1 MEEIL
6 HHLTCMKPCKQW
18 DIYHIKWLEVHQQY
32 QWFQGSRKMRCSVD
46 SKSLPV
52 PLQNEH
58 QNFIPFTLEV
68 QPATIFYSL
77 VYEFHQ
83 MFKVLWLAGGYRS
96 HAAEKSTHVGHFW
109 NGWCMP
115 SFSKF
120 LGTLGSRDFHEKNH
134 GNHHWSHWILTVTQ
148 AKTLVIEAIVSM
160 GEKHTTQNQLSIS
173 WFMLPF
179 LAWFQE
185 KKRF

>member
-18 DIYHIKWLEVHQQY
+18 DIYHIKWLAVHQQY
-32 QWFQGSRKMRCSVD
+32 QWFQGSRKMRFSVG

-52 PLQNEH
+52 PLKNEH
-58 QNFIPFTLEV
+58 QNFIPSTLEV
-68 QPATIFYSL
+68 QPAPIFYSL

-109 NGWCMP
+109 NADGVCLHFP
-115 SFSKF
+115 SFWEH
-120 LGTLGSRDFHEKNH
+120 LGPTISTKK
-134 GNHHWSHWILTVTQ
+134 I
-148 AKTLVIEAIVSM
+148 M
-160 GEKHTTQNQLSIS
+160 GITTDHTEFWQWHKPRPL
-173 WFMLPF
+173 WL
-179 LAWFQE
+179 
-185 KKRF
+185 KR